1 MAAFADHVDRLMR
14 SLEMPVRLREIGAA
28 QADIDGI
35 AETAVT
41 RYAGQ
46 LNLSPACMTKAAVV
60 RLLNNIY

>member
-1 MAAFADHVDRLMR
+1 MR

-46 LNLSPACMTKAAVV
+46 LNLSPACMTKEAVV